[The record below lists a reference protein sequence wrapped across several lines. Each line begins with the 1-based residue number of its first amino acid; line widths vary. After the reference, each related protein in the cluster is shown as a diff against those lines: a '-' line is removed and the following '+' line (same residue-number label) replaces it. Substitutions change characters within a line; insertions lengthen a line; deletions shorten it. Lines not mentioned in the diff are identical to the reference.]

1 METIDWWDR
10 DFEFRFLS
18 EIGILDPHPA
28 LTPPAHHV
36 STPARGDPLAARK
49 SVMETIDWWDREFEF
64 GFLTGIRILEP
75 HPALIPAAHHA
86 STLTRSHLIG
96 IENVSLS
103 RVSEFWTLKPRP
115 ALPPSITPAAPHVST
130 PAPDCLF
137 GIENVYFSR
146 ESEFRTLALGLA
158 STQRTRGR
166 RTTEP
171 A

>member
-1 METIDWWDR
+1 
-10 DFEFRFLS
+10 
-18 EIGILDPHPA
+18 DPHPA

-49 SVMETIDWWDREFEF
+49 SVMETIDWWDQELEFR
-64 GFLTGIRILEP
+64 FLSEIRILEP
-75 HPALIPAAHHA
+75 NTALTPAAHHA

-115 ALPPSITPAAPHVST
+115 ALPPSITPAAHHAST
-130 PAPDCLF
+130 LTRS
-137 GIENVYFSR
+137 GLIGVENVDLSR